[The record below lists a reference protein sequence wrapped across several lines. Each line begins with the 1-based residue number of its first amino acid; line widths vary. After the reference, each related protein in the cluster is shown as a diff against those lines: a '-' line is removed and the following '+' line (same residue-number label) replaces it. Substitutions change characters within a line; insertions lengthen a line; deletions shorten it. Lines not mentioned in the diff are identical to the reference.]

1 MLHQFP
7 QSLTS
12 RRPECVVYSHRSVP
26 ITPGTRLGPYE
37 VVAPLGAGGMG
48 EVYRARDTRLD
59 RSVAIK
65 VLPAELAHRAD
76 LRARFE
82 REAKTISSLNHPNIC
97 ALYDVGDDYLV
108 MELLEGENLAER
120 ISRGPIPI
128 EQLLRTGIEI
138 ADALDKAHQRGIVHR
153 DLKPANIMLTKS
165 GAKLLDF
172 GLAKESPLG
181 GDSQTDATV
190 AKGLTS
196 EGTIVGTFQY
206 MAPEQLEGANAD
218 ARTDIF
224 SLGAVLY
231 EMATGR
237 RAFEGKSRASLIASI
252 LGTQPPPIAQFRPMT
267 PPALDRLVQACLAKD
282 PDDRWQNAHDI
293 MLELRFIAE
302 GSSAAGVAAPV
313 ARRRAWRERA
323 AWIVAAIAVVAATVI
338 AITARKR
345 TPPMGD
351 LAQFAIDTP
360 PNLALFPFDTKGVAI
375 SPDGTMIAFVADDVQ
390 GKPSLYIRNL
400 ATTKITV
407 LAGTDDASYPFWSP
421 DSSQLGFF
429 AGQKLHRI
437 DAKGGTPVTLCDAAS
452 GRGGTWNHD
461 GVIVFSPT
469 ISSELY
475 RISAGGGRPERVTSF
490 EQKQGRHRWPWFLP
504 DGKHFLYGAGDVL
517 MAGSLDGKLHK
528 EIVTNVSNAVFAPPD
543 RIVFSRGTVLMS
555 QRFDPDGLA
564 VSGEPAPLPFGNV
577 ANMSSKQLSILSAS
591 ENGTLAFLPTP
602 EGATRLV
609 WVDAKG
615 HEDGEI
621 GEAGNYDDAELSPDG
636 KRIAVVRSAPDGN
649 DIWLVDASSS
659 SFSRFTFHPGLYG
672 FPCWSRDSKQ
682 IAYFLQMDAIGQVCS
697 KSLDGAERTP
707 VLKSKAWQL
716 PNDFSP
722 DGTTLLTFVQTP
734 SAEGDLYTLTLGPKP
749 AMTPFVATPFDE
761 SAALFSPDGR
771 WVAYQSNASMR
782 SEVYVRR
789 YPLGPE
795 QWQISNAGGES
806 PLWSPDGKELFYA
819 SGETIMRV
827 PIGGGASLNPGT
839 PAPLFR
845 IPGHPAPRLS
855 GSVSRPVISGITP
868 DKQRFLFRLGTE
880 QGLPSINVVL
890 NWRKALQER

>member
-1 MLHQFP
+1 
-7 QSLTS
+7 
-12 RRPECVVYSHRSVP
+12 VVYSHRSVP

-48 EVYRARDTRLD
+48 EVYRARDKRLD

-120 ISRGPIPI
+120 IARGPIPI

-181 GDSQTDATV
+181 GDHNDATV

-206 MAPEQLEGANAD
+206 MAPEQLEGAEAD

-224 SLGAVLY
+224 ALGAVLY

-252 LGTQPPPIAQFRPMT
+252 LSTQPPPIAQLRPMT

-282 PDDRWQNAHDI
+282 PDDRWQNAHDV
-293 MLELRFIAE
+293 MLELRFVAE
-302 GSSAAGVAAPV
+302 GSSAAGVAIPV
-313 ARRRAWRERA
+313 ARRRIWRERV
-323 AWIVAAIAVVAATVI
+323 AWIAAAVAAAAAIAIGVVTM
-338 AITARKR
+338 KR
-345 TPPMGD
+345 TPPAGN
-351 LAQFAIDTP
+351 LVQFAIETP
-360 PNLALFPFDTKGVAI
+360 TNLALFPFDTKGIAI
-375 SPDGTMIAFVADDVQ
+375 SPDGTMIAFVAENVQ
-390 GKPSLYIRNL
+390 GKASLYIRNL
-400 ATTKITV
+400 ATTKITA

-429 AGQKLHRI
+429 AGGKLHRI
-437 DAKGGTPVTLCDAAS
+437 DAKGGTTVALCDAAS
-452 GRGGTWNHD
+452 GRGGTWNRD
-461 GVIVFSPT
+461 GVIVFAPT
-469 ISSELY
+469 LSSELY

-490 EQKQGRHRWPWFLP
+490 DGKQVRHRWPWFLP
-504 DGKHFLYGAGDVL
+504 DGNRFLYVSGENL
-517 MAGSLDGKLHK
+517 TAGSLDGKLRK
-528 EIVTNVSNAVFAPPD
+528 QIVSNVSNAVFVPPD
-543 RIVFSRGTVLMS
+543 RLVFSRGAVLMS
-555 QRFDPDGLA
+555 QRFNPDALA
-564 VSGEPAPLPFGNV
+564 VSGEAVPLPFGNV
-577 ANMSSKQLSILSAS
+577 ANMNSKQLSIVSAS
-591 ENGTLAFLPTP
+591 ENGTLAFLPAP

-621 GEAGNYDDAELSPDG
+621 GEAGSYDDAALSPDG
-636 KRIAVVRSAPDGN
+636 KRVAVVRGAPDGG
-649 DIWLVDASSS
+649 DIWLADVSNS
-659 SFSRFTFHPGLYG
+659 SFSRFTFHPGQYG

-682 IAYFLQMDAIGQVCS
+682 IAFFLQMGAVGQVCT
-697 KSLDGAERTP
+697 KSFDGAERTP
-707 VLKSKAWQL
+707 VLLSSAWQI
-716 PNDFSP
+716 PNDYSP
-722 DGTTLLTFVQTP
+722 DGATLLTFVQTP
-734 SAEGDLYTLTLGPKP
+734 SAAGDLYTLSLGGKP
-749 AMTPFVATPFDE
+749 VMTPFVATPFDE
-761 SAALFSPDGR
+761 SGPTFSPDGR

-782 SEVYVRR
+782 NEVYVRR
-789 YPLGPE
+789 YPRSPE

-806 PLWSPDGKELFYA
+806 PMWSTDGKELFYA
-819 SGETIMRV
+819 SGDTIMRV

-845 IPGHPAPRLS
+845 IPGHHAAPRLT

-868 DKQRFLFRLGTE
+868 DKQHFLFRLGTE

-890 NWRKALQER
+890 NWRQALQER

>member
-1 MLHQFP
+1 M
-7 QSLTS
+7 
-12 RRPECVVYSHRSVP
+12 VYSVRSVP
-26 ITPGTRLGPYE
+26 ITPGTRLGPYQ

-65 VLPAELAHRAD
+65 VLPAEVAHRAD

-82 REAKTISSLNHPNIC
+82 REARTISSLNHPNIC

-108 MELLEGENLAER
+108 MELLEGENLADR
-120 ISRGPIPI
+120 IARGPVPI

-181 GDSQTDATV
+181 GDAPTDATV
-190 AKGLTS
+190 AKALTS

-224 SLGAVLY
+224 AFGAVLY

-252 LGTQPPPIAQFRPMT
+252 LGTQPPPIAQLRPMT
-267 PPALDRLVQACLAKD
+267 PPALDRLVQGCLAKD
-282 PDDRWQNAHDI
+282 PDDRWQNAHDV
-293 MLELRFIAE
+293 MLEQRFIAE
-302 GSSAAGVAAPV
+302 SSSAAGVPIPV

-323 AWIVAAIAVVAATVI
+323 AWIVAAAAVIIAVAVATMM
-338 AITARKR
+338 KR
-345 TPPMGD
+345 TPPVGD
-351 LAQFAIDTP
+351 LVQFAIETP

-375 SPDGTMIAFVADDVQ
+375 SPDGTMIAFVAGDVQ
-390 GKPSLYIRNL
+390 GKPSLYIRNV
-400 ATTKITV
+400 ATTKIAA

-421 DSSQLGFF
+421 DSRQLGFF

-437 DAKGGTPVTLCDAAS
+437 DAKGGTTVTLCDAAS
-452 GRGGTWNHD
+452 GRGGTWNRD
-461 GVIVFSPT
+461 GVILFAPT
-469 ISSELY
+469 IASELY

-490 EQKQGRHRWPWFLP
+490 EGKKVRHRWPWFLP
-504 DGKHFLYGAGDVL
+504 DGKRFLYVAGEDL
-517 MAGSLDGKLHK
+517 TAGSLDGKLHK
-528 EIVTNVSNAVFAPPD
+528 QIVTNVSNAVFVPPD
-543 RIVFSRGTVLMS
+543 RIVFSRGVVLMS
-555 QRFDPDGLA
+555 QRFDPDALA
-564 VSGEPAPLPFGNV
+564 VSGEPVPLPFGNV
-577 ANMSSKQLSILSAS
+577 AYMSSKQLSIVSAS
-591 ENGTLAFLPTP
+591 ENGTLAFLPAP

-621 GEAGNYDDAELSPDG
+621 GEAGGYDDAALSPDG
-636 KRIAVVRSAPDGN
+636 KRVAVVRSAPDGN
-649 DIWLVDASSS
+649 DIWLVDASNGSL
-659 SFSRFTFHPGLYG
+659 SRFTFHPGQYG

-682 IAYFLQMDAIGQVCS
+682 IAFFLQMDSVGQVCT

-707 VLKSKAWQL
+707 VLMSKAWQI
-716 PNDFSP
+716 PNDYSP

-734 SAEGDLYTLTLGPKP
+734 AAAGDLYTLTLGPKP
-749 AMTPFVATPFDE
+749 VMTPFVATPFDE
-761 SAALFSPDGR
+761 SAATFSPDGR

-789 YPLGPE
+789 YTLSPE

-806 PLWSPDGKELFYA
+806 PMWSPDGRELFYA
-819 SGETIMRV
+819 SGDTIMRV
-827 PIGGGASLNPGT
+827 PIGGGASLNAGI
-839 PAPLFR
+839 PAPLFH
-845 IPGHPAPRLS
+845 IPGHHTAPRLT

-868 DKQRFLFRLGTE
+868 DRQHFLFRLSTE

>member
-1 MLHQFP
+1 VSFR
-7 QSLTS
+7 TNVA
-12 RRPECVVYSHRSVP
+12 PECVVYSVPPVP

-82 REAKTISSLNHPNIC
+82 REARTISSLNHPNIC

-108 MELLEGENLAER
+108 MELLEGETLAER
-120 ISRGPIPI
+120 IARGSVPI

-138 ADALDKAHQRGIVHR
+138 ADALDKAHRRGIIHR

-181 GDSQTDATV
+181 GDDQTDATV

-206 MAPEQLEGANAD
+206 MSPEQLEGANAD

-224 SLGAVLY
+224 ALGAVLY

-237 RAFEGKSRASLIASI
+237 RAFEGKSRASLIAAI
-252 LGTQPPPIAQFRPMT
+252 LGTQPPPIAQLRPMT
-267 PPALDRLVQACLAKD
+267 PPALDRVVQACLAKD
-282 PDDRWQNAHDI
+282 PDDRWQTAHDV

-302 GSSAAGVAAPV
+302 SSSAAGVPAPV
-313 ARRRAWRERA
+313 ARRRAWRERG
-323 AWIVAAIAVVAATVI
+323 AWIVAAAAVVAATVI
-338 AITARKR
+338 AITAMKR
-345 TPPMGD
+345 TPPVGG
-351 LAQFAIDTP
+351 LAQFAIDMP
-360 PNLALFPFDTKGVAI
+360 PDLTLFPFDTKGMAI
-375 SPDGTMIAFVADDVQ
+375 SPDGTMIAFVAADVQ

-400 ATTKITV
+400 ATTKITP

-437 DAKGGTPVTLCDAAS
+437 DARGGTAVTLADAAS
-452 GRGGTWNHD
+452 ARGGTWNRD
-461 GVIVFSPT
+461 GVIVFAPT

-475 RISAGGGRPERVTSF
+475 RISAGGGRPERVTKF
-490 EQKQGRHRWPWFLP
+490 ERKQIRHRWPWFLP
-504 DGKHFLYGAGDVL
+504 DGKHFLYGAGDDL

-528 EIVTNVSNAVFAPPD
+528 RIVANVSNAVFAPPD
-543 RIVFSRGTVLMS
+543 RLVFSRGAVLMS
-555 QRFDPDGLA
+555 QRFDPDALA
-564 VSGEPAPLPFGNV
+564 VSGEAAPLPFGNV
-577 ANMSSKQLSILSAS
+577 AHMSSKQLSIVSAS
-591 ENGTLAFLPTP
+591 ENGTLAFLPEP
-602 EGATRLV
+602 DGATRLV
-609 WVDAKG
+609 WVDRKG

-621 GEAGNYDDAELSPDG
+621 GEAGGYDDAALSPDG
-636 KRIAVVRSAPDGN
+636 KRIAVARSAPDGN
-649 DIWLVDASSS
+649 DIWLVDASNG
-659 SFSRFTFHPGLYG
+659 SFSRLTFHPGLYG

-682 IAYFLQMDAIGQVCS
+682 IAFFLQMNATGQVCTR
-697 KSLDGAERTP
+697 SLDGAERTP
-707 VLKSKAWQL
+707 VLMSGTWQM
-716 PNDFSP
+716 PNDYSP

-734 SAEGDLYTLTLGPKP
+734 TAAGDLYTLSLGEKP
-749 AMTPFVATPFDE
+749 VMTPFVATPFDE
-761 SAALFSPDGR
+761 SAATFSPDGR

-782 SEVYVRR
+782 NEVYVRR

-795 QWQISNAGGES
+795 QWQISNAGGGS
-806 PLWSPDGKELFYA
+806 PMWSPDGKELFYA
-819 SGETIMRV
+819 SGDTIMRV
-827 PIGGGASLNPGT
+827 PIGGGAALNPGT

-845 IPGHPAPRLS
+845 IPGHHAAPRLS

-868 DKQRFLFRLGTE
+868 DKQHFLFRLGTE

-890 NWRKALQER
+890 NWRKALEER

>member
-1 MLHQFP
+1 VWCTL
-7 QSLTS
+7 
-12 RRPECVVYSHRSVP
+12 RPVP

-59 RSVAIK
+59 RSVAVK

-120 ISRGPIPI
+120 IARGPIPI

-181 GDSQTDATV
+181 GDQNDATV
-190 AKGLTS
+190 AKALTS

-206 MAPEQLEGANAD
+206 MAPEQLEGAEAD

-252 LGTQPPPIAQFRPMT
+252 LGTQPPPIAQLRPMT
-267 PPALDRLVQACLAKD
+267 PPAVDRLVQACLAKD
-282 PDDRWQNAHDI
+282 PDERWQNAHDV
-293 MLELRFIAE
+293 MLELRFVAE
-302 GSSAAGVAAPV
+302 GSSGAGVPIPV

-323 AWIVAAIAVVAATVI
+323 AWIAAAVAAAAAIAFGL
-338 AITARKR
+338 ITMKR
-345 TPPMGD
+345 TPPTGN
-351 LAQFAIDTP
+351 LVQFAIETP
-360 PNLALFPFDTKGVAI
+360 PNLALFPFDTKGIAI
-375 SPDGTMIAFVADDVQ
+375 SPDGTMIAFVAENVQ
-390 GKPSLYIRNL
+390 GKASLYIRDL
-400 ATTKITV
+400 ATTKIAA

-429 AGQKLHRI
+429 AGGKLHRI
-437 DAKGGTPVTLCDAAS
+437 DAKGGTTVALCDAAS
-452 GRGGTWNHD
+452 GRGGTWNRD
-461 GVIVFSPT
+461 GVIVFAPT
-469 ISSELY
+469 LSSELY

-490 EQKQGRHRWPWFLP
+490 DGKPIRHRWPWFLP
-504 DGKHFLYGAGDVL
+504 DGKRFLYVAGENL
-517 MAGSLDGKLHK
+517 TAGSLDGKLRK
-528 EIVTNVSNAVFAPPD
+528 QIVSNVSNAVFVPPD
-543 RIVFSRGTVLMS
+543 RIVFSRNTVLMS
-555 QRFDPDGLA
+555 QRFDPDALA
-564 VSGEPAPLPFGNV
+564 VSGEPVPLPFGNV
-577 ANMSSKQLSILSAS
+577 ANMNSKQLSIVSAS
-591 ENGTLAFLPTP
+591 ENGTLAFLPAP

-615 HEDGEI
+615 HEDGQI
-621 GEAGNYDDAELSPDG
+621 GEAGSYDDAALSPDG
-636 KRIAVVRSAPDGN
+636 KRVAVVRGAPDGS
-649 DIWLVDASSS
+649 DIWLADVSNG

-682 IAYFLQMDAIGQVCS
+682 LAFFRQMGAVGQVCT
-697 KSLDGAERTP
+697 KSFDGTERTP
-707 VLKSKAWQL
+707 VVISAAWQI
-716 PNDFSP
+716 PNDYSP

-734 SAEGDLYTLTLGPKP
+734 SAAGDLYTLTLGAKP
-749 AMTPFVATPFDE
+749 VMTPFVATPFDE
-761 SAALFSPDGR
+761 SGPTFSPDGR

-782 SEVYVRR
+782 NEVYVRR
-789 YPLGPE
+789 YPLTPE

-806 PLWSPDGKELFYA
+806 PMWSPDGKELFYV
-819 SGETIMRV
+819 SGDTIMRV
-827 PIGGGASLNPGT
+827 PIGGGASLNAGA
-839 PAPLFR
+839 PAPLFP
-845 IPGHPAPRLS
+845 IPGHHAAPRLT

-868 DKQRFLFRLGTE
+868 DKQHFLFRLGTE

>member
-1 MLHQFP
+1 
-7 QSLTS
+7 
-12 RRPECVVYSHRSVP
+12 
-26 ITPGTRLGPYE
+26 
-37 VVAPLGAGGMG
+37 MG

-65 VLPAELAHRAD
+65 VLPAELAHHAE

-82 REAKTISSLNHPNIC
+82 REARTISSLNHPNIC
-97 ALYDVGDDYLV
+97 SLYDVGDDYLV
-108 MELLEGENLAER
+108 MELLEGETLAER
-120 ISRGPIPI
+120 ISRGPVPI

-138 ADALDKAHQRGIVHR
+138 ADALDKAHRSGIVHR

-181 GDSQTDATV
+181 GNAPTDATV
-190 AKGLTS
+190 AKALTS

-206 MAPEQLEGANAD
+206 MSPEQLEGANAD

-224 SLGAVLY
+224 ALGAVLY

-252 LGTQPPPIAQFRPMT
+252 LSTQPPPIAQLRPMT
-267 PPALDRLVQACLAKD
+267 PPALDRVVQACLAKD
-282 PDDRWQNAHDI
+282 PDDRWQTAHDV

-302 GSSAAGVAAPV
+302 SSSAAGVPVPV
-313 ARRRAWRERA
+313 ARRRAWRERS
-323 AWIVAAIAVVAATVI
+323 AWIIAAAAVVAAVVI
-338 AITARKR
+338 GVTAMKR
-345 TPPMGD
+345 TPPGGD
-351 LAQFAIDTP
+351 LVQFAIDTP
-360 PNLALFPFDTKGVAI
+360 TNLELFPFDTKGMAI
-375 SPDGTMIAFVADDVQ
+375 SPDGTMIAFVASDL
-390 GKPSLYIRNL
+390 KEKSSLYIRNL
-400 ATTKITV
+400 ATTNITA

-429 AGQKLHRI
+429 AGRKLHRI
-437 DAKGGTPVTLCDAAS
+437 DAKGGTIVTLSDAAS
-452 GRGGTWNHD
+452 ARGGTWNRD
-461 GVIVFSPT
+461 GVILFAPT

-490 EQKQGRHRWPWFLP
+490 ERKGIRHRWPWFLP
-504 DGKHFLYGAGDVL
+504 DGKRFLYVAGDDL
-517 MAGSLDGKLHK
+517 MAASLDGKLHK
-528 EIVTNVSNAVFAPPD
+528 QIVTNVSNAVFVPPD
-543 RIVFSRGTVLMS
+543 RLVFSRGAVMMS
-555 QRFDPDGLA
+555 QRFDPDALA
-564 VSGEPAPLPFGNV
+564 VSGEPAPLPFGDV
-577 ANMSSKQLSILSAS
+577 AYMGSKQLSILSAS
-591 ENGTLAFLPTP
+591 ENGTLAFLPAP

-621 GEAGNYDDAELSPDG
+621 GEPGSYDDAALSPDG
-636 KRIAVVRSAPDGN
+636 KRIAVVRGAPDGG
-649 DIWLVDASSS
+649 DIWLADAFTG

-672 FPCWSRDSKQ
+672 FPCWSRDAKE
-682 IAYFLQMDAIGQVCS
+682 IAFFFQMDAVGQVCT
-697 KSLDGAERTP
+697 KSLDGAERIP
-707 VLKSKAWQL
+707 VLMSNAWQL

-722 DGTTLLTFVQTP
+722 DGNTLLTFVQTP
-734 SAEGDLYTLTLGPKP
+734 SAAGDLYTLTLGAKP
-749 AMTPFVATPFDE
+749 VMTPFVATPFDE
-761 SAALFSPDGR
+761 SAATFSPDGR

-782 SEVYVRR
+782 NEVYVRR
-789 YPLGPE
+789 YPLSPE

-806 PLWSPDGKELFYA
+806 PIWSPDGKELFYA
-819 SGETIMRV
+819 AGDTVMRV
-827 PIGGGASLNPGT
+827 PIGGGASLNAGT

-845 IPGHPAPRLS
+845 IPGHHVAPRLT

-868 DKQRFLFRLGTE
+868 DKQHFLLRLSTD

-890 NWRKALQER
+890 NWRKALQAR

>member
-1 MLHQFP
+1 MWCTL
-7 QSLTS
+7 
-12 RRPECVVYSHRSVP
+12 RPVP

-59 RSVAIK
+59 RSVAVK

-120 ISRGPIPI
+120 IARGPIPI

-181 GDSQTDATV
+181 GDQNDATV
-190 AKGLTS
+190 AKALTS

-206 MAPEQLEGANAD
+206 MAPEQLEGAEAD

-252 LGTQPPPIAQFRPMT
+252 LGTQPPPIAQLRPMT
-267 PPALDRLVQACLAKD
+267 PPAVDRLVQACLAKD
-282 PDDRWQNAHDI
+282 PDERWQNAHDV
-293 MLELRFIAE
+293 MLELRFVAE
-302 GSSAAGVAAPV
+302 GSSGAGVPIPV

-323 AWIVAAIAVVAATVI
+323 AWIAAAVAAAAAIAFGL
-338 AITARKR
+338 ITMKR
-345 TPPMGD
+345 TPPTGN
-351 LAQFAIDTP
+351 LVQFAIETP
-360 PNLALFPFDTKGVAI
+360 PNLALFPFDTKGIAI
-375 SPDGTMIAFVADDVQ
+375 SPDGTMIAFVAENVQ
-390 GKPSLYIRNL
+390 GKASLYIRDL
-400 ATTKITV
+400 ATTKIAA

-429 AGQKLHRI
+429 AGGKLHRI
-437 DAKGGTPVTLCDAAS
+437 DAKGGTTVALCDAAS
-452 GRGGTWNHD
+452 GRGGTWNRD
-461 GVIVFSPT
+461 GVIVFAPT
-469 ISSELY
+469 LSSELY

-490 EQKQGRHRWPWFLP
+490 DGKPIRHRWPWFLP
-504 DGKHFLYGAGDVL
+504 DGKRFLYVAGENL
-517 MAGSLDGKLHK
+517 TAGSLDGKLRK
-528 EIVTNVSNAVFAPPD
+528 QIVSNVSNAVFVPPD
-543 RIVFSRGTVLMS
+543 RIVFSRNTVLMS
-555 QRFDPDGLA
+555 QRFDPDALA
-564 VSGEPAPLPFGNV
+564 VSGEPVPLPFGNV
-577 ANMSSKQLSILSAS
+577 ANMNSKQLSIVSAS
-591 ENGTLAFLPTP
+591 ENGTLAFLPAP

-615 HEDGEI
+615 HEDGQI
-621 GEAGNYDDAELSPDG
+621 GEAGSYDDAALSPDG
-636 KRIAVVRSAPDGN
+636 KRVAVVRGAPDGS
-649 DIWLVDASSS
+649 DIWLADVSNG

-682 IAYFLQMDAIGQVCS
+682 LAFFRQMGAVGQVCT
-697 KSLDGAERTP
+697 KSFDGTERTP
-707 VLKSKAWQL
+707 VVISAAWQI
-716 PNDFSP
+716 PNDYSP

-734 SAEGDLYTLTLGPKP
+734 SAAGDLYTLTLGAKP
-749 AMTPFVATPFDE
+749 VMTPFVATPFDE
-761 SAALFSPDGR
+761 SGPTFSPDGR

-782 SEVYVRR
+782 NEVYVRR
-789 YPLGPE
+789 YPLTPE

-806 PLWSPDGKELFYA
+806 PMWSPDGKELFYV
-819 SGETIMRV
+819 SGDTIMRV
-827 PIGGGASLNPGT
+827 PIGGGASLNAGA
-839 PAPLFR
+839 PAPLFP
-845 IPGHPAPRLS
+845 IPGHHAAPRLT

-868 DKQRFLFRLGTE
+868 DKQHFLFRLGTE

>member
-1 MLHQFP
+1 M
-7 QSLTS
+7 
-12 RRPECVVYSHRSVP
+12 YSVRSVP

-37 VVAPLGAGGMG
+37 IVAPLGAGGMG

-59 RSVAIK
+59 RSVAVK
-65 VLPAELAHRAD
+65 VLPAELAHRAE

-108 MELLEGENLAER
+108 MELLEGENLADR
-120 ISRGPIPI
+120 IARGPIPI
-128 EQLLRTGIEI
+128 EQILRTGIEI
-138 ADALDKAHQRGIVHR
+138 ADALDKAHRRGIVHR

-181 GDSQTDATV
+181 GDDQTDATV
-190 AKGLTS
+190 AKALTS

-224 SLGAVLY
+224 AFGAVLY
-231 EMATGR
+231 EVATGR

-252 LGTQPPPIAQFRPMT
+252 LGTQPPPIAQLRPMA

-282 PDDRWQNAHDI
+282 PDDRWQTAHDV

-302 GSSAAGVAAPV
+302 GSSAAGVPAPV

-323 AWIVAAIAVVAATVI
+323 AWIVAAGAIAAAVAIGVVTM
-338 AITARKR
+338 KR
-345 TPPMGD
+345 TPTAGN
-351 LAQFAIDTP
+351 LVQFAIETP
-360 PNLALFPFDTKGVAI
+360 PNLALFPFDTKGMAI
-375 SPDGTMIAFVADDVQ
+375 SPDGTMIAFVASDVQ
-390 GKPSLYIRNL
+390 EKASLYIRNL
-400 ATTKITV
+400 ATTNITA

-437 DAKGGTPVTLCDAAS
+437 DAKGGTAVTLCDAAS
-452 GRGGTWNHD
+452 GRGGTWNRD
-461 GVIVFSPT
+461 GVIVFAPT

-490 EQKQGRHRWPWFLP
+490 ESKQVRHRWPWFLP
-504 DGKHFLYGAGDVL
+504 DGKRFLYGAGDEL

-528 EIVTNVSNAVFAPPD
+528 QIVTNASNAVFVPPD
-543 RIVFSRGTVLMS
+543 RIVFSRGAVLMS
-555 QRFDPDGLA
+555 QRFDPDTLA
-564 VSGEPAPLPFGNV
+564 VSGEAAPLPFGNV
-577 ANMSSKQLSILSAS
+577 AYMKSKQLGILSAS
-591 ENGTLAFLPTP
+591 DNGTLAFLPAP

-615 HEDGEI
+615 HDDGEI
-621 GEAGNYDDAELSPDG
+621 GEAGNYDDAALSPDG
-636 KRIAVVRSAPDGN
+636 KRIAVVRGAADGN
-649 DIWLVDASSS
+649 DIWLVDASNG

-682 IAYFLQMDAIGQVCS
+682 IAFFLQMDSVGQVCT
-697 KSLDGAERTP
+697 KSLDGAERIP
-707 VLKSKAWQL
+707 VVMSKAWQL

-734 SAEGDLYTLTLGPKP
+734 SAAGDLYTLSLGEKP
-749 AMTPFVATPFDE
+749 VMTPFVATSFDE
-761 SAALFSPDGR
+761 SSASFSPDSR

-782 SEVYVRR
+782 NEVYVRR
-789 YPLGPE
+789 CPLGPE

-806 PLWSPDGKELFYA
+806 PLWSRDGKELYYA
-819 SGETIMRV
+819 AGDMIMRV
-827 PIGGGASLNPGT
+827 PISSGASLNPGT

-845 IPGHPAPRLS
+845 IPGHHTAPRLS

-868 DKQRFLFRLGTE
+868 DKQHFLFRLGTE

>member
-1 MLHQFP
+1 
-7 QSLTS
+7 
-12 RRPECVVYSHRSVP
+12 
-26 ITPGTRLGPYE
+26 
-37 VVAPLGAGGMG
+37 MG

-108 MELLEGENLAER
+108 MELLEGETVADR
-120 ISRGPIPI
+120 IARGSVPI
-128 EQLLRTGIEI
+128 EQILRTGIEI
-138 ADALDKAHQRGIVHR
+138 ADALDKAHGRGIVHR

-181 GDSQTDATV
+181 GDAQTDATV
-190 AKGLTS
+190 AKALTS

-224 SLGAVLY
+224 ALGAVLY

-252 LGTQPPPIAQFRPMT
+252 LGTQPPPIAQLRPMA

-282 PDDRWQNAHDI
+282 PDDRWQNAHDV

-302 GSSAAGVAAPV
+302 GSSAAGVPIPV

-323 AWIVAAIAVVAATVI
+323 AWIVAAAAIVSAI
-338 AITARKR
+338 AIGVVTMKR
-345 TPPMGD
+345 TPPAGD
-351 LAQFAIDTP
+351 VVQFAVETP

-375 SPDGTMIAFVADDVQ
+375 SPDGTMIAFVAGDVQ
-390 GKPSLYIRNL
+390 EKPSLYIRNL
-400 ATTKITV
+400 ATTKITT
-407 LAGTDDASYPFWSP
+407 LAGTDDASFPFWSP

-429 AGQKLHRI
+429 AGGKLHRI

-452 GRGGTWNHD
+452 GRGGTWNRD
-461 GVIVFSPT
+461 GVIVFAPT

-490 EQKQGRHRWPWFLP
+490 EGKKGRHRWPWFLP
-504 DGKHFLYGAGDVL
+504 DGKRFLYSAGDDL
-517 MAGSLDGKLHK
+517 MAGALDGKLHK
-528 EIVTNVSNAVFAPPD
+528 KIISNVSNAVFAPPD
-543 RIVFSRGTVLMS
+543 RIVFSRGAVLMS
-555 QRFDPDGLA
+555 QRFDPDALA
-564 VSGEPAPLPFGNV
+564 VSGEAVPLPFGNV
-577 ANMSSKQLSILSAS
+577 ANMSSKQLSIVSAS
-591 ENGTLAFLPTP
+591 ENGTLAFLPVP

-615 HEDGEI
+615 HEDGQI
-621 GEAGNYDDAELSPDG
+621 GEVGNYDDAALSPDG
-636 KRIAVVRSAPDGN
+636 KRIAAVRGAPDGN
-649 DIWLVDASSS
+649 DIWLVDVSSG

-672 FPCWSRDSKQ
+672 FPCWSRDAKQ
-682 IAYFLQMDAIGQVCS
+682 IAFFLQMDAIGQVCT
-697 KSLDGAERTP
+697 KSLDGAERIP
-707 VLKSKAWQL
+707 VLMSQAWQL

-722 DGTTLLTFVQTP
+722 DGNTLLTFVQTP
-734 SAEGDLYTLTLGPKP
+734 SAAGDLYTLTLGPKP
-749 AMTPFVATPFDE
+749 VMTPFVATPFDE
-761 SAALFSPDGR
+761 SGASFSPDGR

-782 SEVYVRR
+782 NEVYIRG

-806 PLWSPDGKELFYA
+806 ARWSPDGKELYYV
-819 SGETIMRV
+819 SGDTVMRV
-827 PIGGGASLNPGT
+827 PIGGGASVNAGT

-845 IPGHPAPRLS
+845 IPGHVAPRLS

-868 DKQRFLFRLGTE
+868 DKQHFLFRLSTD

-890 NWRKALQER
+890 NWRKALQDR